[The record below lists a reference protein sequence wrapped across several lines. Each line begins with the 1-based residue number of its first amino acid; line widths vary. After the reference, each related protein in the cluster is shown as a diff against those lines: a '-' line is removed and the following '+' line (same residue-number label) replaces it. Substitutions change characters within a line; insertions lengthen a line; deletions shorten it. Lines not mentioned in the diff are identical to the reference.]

1 MFFSV
6 DNNWCWF
13 NDVIVVL
20 TFIGVLPEFL
30 LIFQQINAAIPLSG
44 KYTQAFC
51 ELVLGLNDS

>member
-20 TFIGVLPEFL
+20 TFIGVLLKFL
-30 LIFQQINAAIPLSG
+30 LIFQQINAAIPLCRVNIHRYS
-44 KYTQAFC
+44 
-51 ELVLGLNDS
+51 VN